1 MNLKNVFLALICFC
15 LSLEAF
21 TQTKTIKLV
30 GDIEDKYLQMPLTGA
45 CITIMDVDSTVV
57 VDSASILL
65 VNNSFDKLEKVIF
78 HATVK
83 AEKRNYLI
91 RASRSG
97 YEDMWQAISVLY
109 PDIVSEVTVPTFKMS
124 KIKEVNMEELV
135 VTATKIKMFYKGDTL
150 VYNADAFNLPNGS
163 MLDDL
168 IKQMPG
174 VTINEN
180 GQIFVNG
187 RMVDELLL
195 GARSFMGGTSRYL
208 WIICRI
214 IQ

>member
-1 MNLKNVFLALICFC
+1 MNLKNVLLALICFC

-30 GDIEDKYLQMPLTGA
+30 GEIEDKYLQMPLTGA
-45 CITIMDVDSTVV
+45 CITIMDGDSTVV

-97 YEDMWQAISVLY
+97 YEDMWQAISILY

-124 KIKEVNMEELV
+124 KIS
-135 VTATKIKMFYKGDTL
+135 
-150 VYNADAFNLPNGS
+150 VYNSVGQAIGVSEA
-163 MLDDL
+163 
-168 IKQMPG
+168 IKYYS
-174 VTINEN
+174 
-180 GQIFVNG
+180 
-187 RMVDELLL
+187 
-195 GARSFMGGTSRYL
+195 AS
-208 WIICRI
+208 
-214 IQ
+214 